1 MKKRYASRYI
11 TDVAITDENI
21 ELKDSSGFS
30 YYIPKTC
37 RQVVAEF
44 EQWFTN
50 VFIVG
55 KAQTLTVFEYETV
68 DISECE
74 VEMHI
79 VKFVTKSVN

>member
-1 MKKRYASRYI
+1 MKRRYASRYI
-11 TDVAITDENI
+11 TDVATTDENI
-21 ELKDSSGFS
+21 ELKDSSGLS

-37 RQVVAEF
+37 RRVVAEF

-50 VFIVG
+50 VFTVG

-74 VEMHI
+74 VEMRI
-79 VKFVTKSVN
+79 VEFITKSIV